1 MGGLDMA
8 TPEEL
13 VRKAEAAYNS
23 MDIDRIMDLF
33 DRDIVQYFNGEKRFE
48 GWDVLRQDHLDGFLR
63 SLPDGSPGIEDYSL
77 KKTLRMACGDMLG
90 VEFASSFRDR
100 RTGLWVDEHGA
111 EFWRVKAD
119 RLTEW
124 HAYATER
131 SRLDSTESQ

>member
-1 MGGLDMA
+1 MA

-33 DRDIVQYFNGEKRFE
+33 DRDIVQYFNGKKRFE

-77 KKTLRMACGDMLG
+77 KKTLRMACGDMIG
-90 VEFASSFRDR
+90 VEWVSSFLDR
-100 RTGLWVDEHGA
+100 TTGEWVDEHGA

-131 SRLDSTESQ
+131 SRLDSAESQ